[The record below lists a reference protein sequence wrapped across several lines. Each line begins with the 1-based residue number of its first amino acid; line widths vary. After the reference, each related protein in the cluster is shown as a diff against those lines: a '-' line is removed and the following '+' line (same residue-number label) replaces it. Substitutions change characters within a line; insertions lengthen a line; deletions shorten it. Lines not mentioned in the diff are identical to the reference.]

1 MTHNMYLLAA
11 VLVGLAAFAV
21 VLIAPQLKPAAV
33 ACVVLAIVVVVWRWW
48 GGRR

>member
-21 VLIAPQLKPAAV
+21 ALIAPQLKPAAV
-33 ACVVLAIVVVVWRWW
+33 ACVVLAIVVVVWRQR
-48 GGRR
+48 GVR